1 MQLLA
6 TVLCMSQGTAVA
18 VSAMAACSHNKGLKR
33 ECLECLCKL
42 AALEGAE
49 AELAQA
55 GSIAC
60 AMQVQVLEL
69 FYNIQYYTC
78 SISCSRC
85 CSCSSGGSAACYEL

>member
-1 MQLLA
+1 MC
-6 TVLCMSQGTAVA
+6 VCIQGTAVA

-60 AMQVQVLEL
+60 AMQVQVLL
-69 FYNIQYYTC
+69 NSF
-78 SISCSRC
+78 
-85 CSCSSGGSAACYEL
+85 